1 MDIEKKE
8 FLKSMD
14 NFKKYVDTL
23 PENMKEDLWNIL
35 NFLDNELEKK
45 DNLIHKLADTIRYYK
60 KGEQEFCYDICD
72 KAYVKCKCKD
82 EECIK
87 NIIKKAEEK

>member
-1 MDIEKKE
+1 MDIEKAIEKIQELLNLTNWYPKYSYKE
-8 FLKSMD
+8 AIITVL
-14 NFKKYVDTL
+14 
-23 PENMKEDLWNIL
+23 
-35 NFLDNELEKK
+35 NELEKK
-45 DNLIHKLADTIRYYK
+45 DNLIHKLADTLRYYK

-72 KAYVKCKCKD
+72 KAYVKCECKD